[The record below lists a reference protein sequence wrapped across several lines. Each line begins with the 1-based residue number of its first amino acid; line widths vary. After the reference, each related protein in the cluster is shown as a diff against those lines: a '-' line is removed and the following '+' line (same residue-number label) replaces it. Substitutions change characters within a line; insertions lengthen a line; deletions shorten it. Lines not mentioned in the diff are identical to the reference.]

1 MAGRIPDS
9 FIDGLLARVDIVELI
24 GARVPLKRKGKEYT
38 ACCPFHDERTPSFYV
53 SPTKQFYHCF
63 GCGAHGTPIKFLM
76 EYDRLEFV
84 DAVEEL
90 AKRLGLEVPRESGS
104 GREAPREG
112 QDLYAALDAAQKY
125 FQRELT
131 TSDVAKRYLDQ
142 RGLDAAT
149 IEKFG
154 IGWAPEGW
162 SGLIDALGKG
172 DARRIELLDKAGLLS
187 KNDSGRTYDKFR
199 GRVMFPIHDRRGR
212 VIAFGGRV
220 IEKDD
225 GPKYL
230 NSPET
235 ALFHKGRELYG
246 LWHARQAHSKVPKLI
261 VVEGYMD
268 VVSLWQ
274 FGINTAVATLGTA
287 TTPDHAE
294 LLFRNAADVY
304 FCFDGDAAGRRAAWK
319 GLDSVLPRMT
329 DGRQAFFLFLP
340 EGEDPDTLVRAQGA
354 AALDAA
360 LASAQPLSEFFFTQ
374 LSLDVDLGSADGKAR
389 LAERAKA
396 YIARIPDGE
405 FRDRMQALLVQRTEI
420 GFHASAKLGDFT
432 RELVELGSQIQRD
445 ALDLSR
451 GKVPDGY
458 LVSAPMR
465 PSTGGLYGSR
475 PYGAGANHTG
485 SRGDTTGASRGYGTG
500 GRKPRT
506 AADRILA
513 SLPTLSAPRPAGVD
527 TRRSLV
533 RSAISLLLA
542 RPDLASDVTDLD
554 WIETLEQPGV
564 LLFVELVRT
573 LQARPGMSTGALL
586 EAFSE
591 HAQAESLQKLA
602 AQPMA
607 VDDAGLA
614 EDFRGSVIK
623 LRDQAINQR
632 LDWLKSQPMLDE
644 SGKAELRALL
654 AYRR

>member
-24 GARVPLKRKGKEYT
+24 GSRVPLKRKGKEYT

-90 AKRLGLEVPRESGS
+90 AKRLGLEVPRENGS

-112 QDLYAALDAAQKY
+112 QDLYAALEAAQKY
-125 FQRELT
+125 FQRELAN
-131 TSDVAKRYLDQ
+131 SEVAKRYLEK
-142 RGLDAAT
+142 RGLDSAI

-154 IGWAPEGW
+154 IGWAPDGW
-162 SGLIDALGKG
+162 NGLIDALGKG
-172 DARRIELLDKAGLLS
+172 DARRIDLLDKAGLLS

-199 GRVMFPIHDRRGR
+199 ARVMFPIHDRRGR

-235 ALFHKGRELYG
+235 VLFHKGRELYG
-246 LWHARQAHSKVPKLI
+246 LWHARQAHSKVPRLI

-274 FGINTAVATLGTA
+274 FGITTAVATLGTA

-319 GLDSVLPRMT
+319 ALESVLPRMT

-340 EGEDPDTLVRAQGA
+340 EGEDPDTVVRSQGA

-360 LASAQPLSEFFFTQ
+360 LAAAQPLSEFFFAQ
-374 LSLDVDLGSADGKAR
+374 LSSDVDLSSADGKSR

-396 YIARIPDGE
+396 FIARIPDGE
-405 FRDRMQALLVQRTEI
+405 FRDRMQALLVQRTEV
-420 GFHASAKLGDFT
+420 GFHSSAKLADFT

-445 ALDLSR
+445 AFDMSQGR
-451 GKVPDGY
+451 MPEGY
-458 LVSAPMR
+458 LVSVPQW
-465 PSTGGLYGSR
+465 PNGGGSAR
-475 PYGAGANHTG
+475 GNAGE
-485 SRGDTTGASRGYGTG
+485 RG
-500 GRKPRT
+500 GRFERGGPGGRRPRT

-513 SLPTLSAPRPAGVD
+513 ELPSLSAPRPAGVD
-527 TRRSLV
+527 HRRSLV
-533 RSAISLLLA
+533 RTAISLLLT
-542 RPDLASDVTDLD
+542 RPSLAIEVEHLD
-554 WIETLEQPGV
+554 WIETLDQPGIP
-564 LLFVELVRT
+564 LFVELVHLA
-573 LQARPGMSTGALL
+573 LQRPGLSTGALL
-586 EAFSE
+586 EAFASNPQID
-591 HAQAESLQKLA
+591 ALQKLA
-602 AQPMA
+602 AQPLA
-607 VDDAGLA
+607 GDDAGLL
-614 EDFRGSVIK
+614 EDFRGCVRK
-623 LRDQAINQR
+623 LRQKAIEQR
-632 LDWLKSQPMLDE
+632 VEWLKAQPSLDDE
-644 SGKAELRALL
+644 SKSELRALL
-654 AYRR
+654 SHRI